1 MTKVE
6 NMRHWIDWMRM
17 KIQLKL
23 RILPMTKMSY
33 LMMMRRRKIQ
43 ERHMNIQGDIHS
55 QQL

>member
-1 MTKVE
+1 MVKME
-6 NMRHWIDWMRM
+6 NWRHWMRM

-23 RILPMTKMSY
+23 RILPMTMMSY
-33 LMMMRRRKIQ
+33 LMMRRKGIQ

>member
-1 MTKVE
+1 MVKME
-6 NMRHWIDWMRM
+6 NWRHWMRM

-23 RILPMTKMSY
+23 RILPMTMMSY